1 MGHCVRWA
9 QWDIQNYA
17 RRDHGI
23 ISSGAR
29 NAREPSSSEGA
40 AINCWRALANTK
52 SLPLNEPKLGTSV
65 DFHEFLLFM
74 LWKAAESEQPFYE
87 NVNLGQ
93 MQNKL
98 RDALIAADEQKRAS
112 FDVILSSPV
121 DPPMCIV
128 QPISFRIEGV
138 RFVKFYLNHLDV
150 LIKTDSRLL
159 PESLRP
165 LVMSRDAAWLYTHPI
180 PRSPHLNQL
189 LHATALNRQKALR
202 AKKKRRTRE
211 NIP

>member
-1 MGHCVRWA
+1 
-9 QWDIQNYA
+9 
-17 RRDHGI
+17 
-23 ISSGAR
+23 
-29 NAREPSSSEGA
+29 
-40 AINCWRALANTK
+40 
-52 SLPLNEPKLGTSV
+52 
-65 DFHEFLLFM
+65 M